1 MEGNEK
7 IDATLDSQDPNV
19 AQAQNGSSST
29 AGESVKPRGIC
40 VALPQGGKPI
50 KLVGDGPSDFLPVLQ
65 SSTFAWINFSLSDLE
80 KDGTDVSAKLGFS
93 DSLVPMLLKNYHSN
107 YEDREI
113 ELGIKVPAVK
123 IIGLDVV
130 SYDLII
136 LVRKNLI
143 LSMHSEKVTRVV
155 QLSRYAD
162 TYMRKFPESMPM
174 DDKLTNMLIRILDE
188 NNNRNFEQ
196 LREIEEQA
204 DWLSKQL
211 ADPISPREKLG
222 THIYGMKHS
231 LISYLNALW
240 RTLDVLN
247 SLRHGDADVITD
259 NNKVLVKIG
268 LLADDVNRQISTAE
282 HTSEVLASGLEVL
295 QSLYNNQLQT
305 LNNRMTL
312 AVAWLTILGTA
323 LLVPNTIATFY
334 GSIQGIDTPNL
345 IWYAGITVL
354 ATINATVL
362 AFWWV
367 QKKVIMPK
375 SASDM
380 SSLLIDEKRME
391 AKEAKRMEPK
401 RK

>member
-1 MEGNEK
+1 LEGNEK
-7 IDATLDSQDPNV
+7 IDACLDAQDPSL
-19 AQAQNGSSST
+19 AQTQGGRFATNGT
-29 AGESVKPRGIC
+29 CVKRRGIC
-40 VALPQGGKPI
+40 VALPHNGKPI
-50 KLVGDGPSDFLPVLQ
+50 KLMGDSPKDFLPVLQ
-65 SSTFAWINFSLSDLE
+65 DSSTFAWINFSLADLE
-80 KDGTDVSAKLGFS
+80 KEGTDMSAKLGFS
-93 DSLVPMLLKNYHSN
+93 DSLVPALLNNYHSN

-113 ELGIKVPAVK
+113 ELGIKIPAIK
-123 IIGLDVV
+123 INGLDVV

-136 LVRKNLI
+136 LVRRNLI
-143 LSMHSEKVTRVV
+143 LSMHSENVTRVV

-162 TYMRKFPESMPM
+162 TYMRKFPESMSM
-174 DDKLTNMLIRILDE
+174 EDKVTNMLIRILDE

-204 DWLSKQL
+204 DSLSKQL
-211 ADPISPREKLG
+211 SDPKTPREMLG
-222 THIYGMKHS
+222 SQIYGMKHS

-247 SLRHGDADVITD
+247 SLRHGDADTITD

-282 HTSEVLASGLEVL
+282 HTSDVLASGLEVL

-323 LLVPNTIATFY
+323 LLVPNTIATYY
-334 GSIQGIDTPNL
+334 GSIQGLDDKNL
-345 IWYAGITVL
+345 IWYTTIIVV
-354 ATINATVL
+354 ATINATML

-367 QKKVIMPK
+367 QKKVIMPRTAVDT
-375 SASDM
+375 ASLDR
-380 SSLLIDEKRME
+380 E
-391 AKEAKRMEPK
+391 
-401 RK
+401 RKGK